1 MVPTRISA
9 TTLDHELSEI
19 LNRVLYRE
27 ESFIIERSGK
37 PVARLEPVGP
47 RRGVTMEEVV
57 EKLGN
62 LRVPEGFAD
71 QVEAFRAGL
80 PDLEAPEWAK

>member
-1 MVPTRISA
+1 MATRISA
-9 TTLDHELSEI
+9 TALDHSLSEI

-27 ESFIIERSGK
+27 ERFIIERSGK

-47 RRGVTMEEVV
+47 QKGVTLEEVA

-62 LRVPEGFAD
+62 LKVPHGFAD
-71 QVEAFRAGL
+71 AVEAFRRNM
-80 PDLEAPEWAK
+80 PEVEAPEWAR